1 MTSIELYYEPWDPAC
16 REGLFDT
23 YQRLIHEAPVYRA
36 PSGTW
41 VVSSYEGVEYIF
53 SNPDL
58 FSNRPN
64 QDETIGFPPKVDLND
79 DQSVATMTRLA
90 KLAESLPLDF
100 NDLLVA
106 RVIVGAAP
114 PQHTRQRKIVNR
126 GLTARRVGMFK
137 DRIDEIVAECLDGIE
152 GRDQYE
158 LVSELAIPVPVG
170 VIADLLSVTTDRYA
184 DVRRWSDMVANLPQ
198 GEGRGS
204 PETMFQLFGMLQELS
219 EYFVP
224 MIEDRRENPRDDMI
238 SDLVR
243 AVEVDTMTVTETVL
257 FILVVMSAG
266 NETTTNLIGNTVVE
280 LLRNPDQL
288 DLLLSR
294 PELVASALEEGTR
307 TQTPFQFLF
316 RETLQDV
323 DVCGTT
329 IPKDSVIAILV
340 GAANRDPSRFV
351 DPDRFDITRNTPHLG
366 FGKGIHF
373 CLGAPLAR
381 LEAQQALTA
390 LLPHL
395 PRFAIDPDADLELG
409 DSLLIR
415 GYKQIPLVAR

>member
-90 KLAESLPLDF
+90 KLAEGLPLDF

-106 RVIVGAAP
+106 RVIVGADP

-137 DRIDEIVAECLDGIE
+137 DRIDEIVAKCLDGIE
-152 GRDQYE
+152 GRDRYE

-340 GAANRDPSRFV
+340 GAANRDPSRFE

>member
-53 SNPDL
+53 TNPDL

-64 QDETIGFPPKVDLND
+64 QDETIGFPPKVDLSD
-79 DQSVATMTRLA
+79 EQSVATMTRLV

-106 RVIVGAAP
+106 RVIVGADP

-152 GRDQYE
+152 RRDRYE

-170 VIADLLSVTTDRYA
+170 VIADLLSVTPDRYA

-198 GEGRGS
+198 AEGRGS

-224 MIEDRRENPRDDMI
+224 IIEDRRENPRDDMI

-323 DVCGTT
+323 EVCGTT

-340 GAANRDPSRFV
+340 GAANRDPSRFE

-381 LEAQQALTA
+381 LEAHTALTA

-395 PRFAIDPDADLELG
+395 PRFAIDPDAELELN

>member
-79 DQSVATMTRLA
+79 EESLATMTRLA

-106 RVIVGAAP
+106 RVIVGADP

-152 GRDQYE
+152 GRDRYE

-204 PETMFQLFGMLQELS
+204 PETMFKLFGMLQELS
-219 EYFVP
+219 DYFVP
-224 MIEDRRENPRDDMI
+224 LIEDRRENPRDDMI

-294 PELVASALEEGTR
+294 PDLVASALEEGTR

-340 GAANRDPSRFV
+340 GAANRDPSRFE

-381 LEAQQALTA
+381 LEAQRALTA
-390 LLPHL
+390 MLPHL

>member
-1 MTSIELYYEPWDPAC
+1 MTSTDVYYEPWDPAC
-16 REGLFDT
+16 REGLFET
-23 YQRLIHEAPVYRA
+23 YQRLIHEAPVYQA

-41 VVSSYEGVEYIF
+41 VVSSYEGVESIF
-53 SNPDL
+53 NSPEL

-79 DQSVATMTRLA
+79 QESMATMVQLA
-90 KLAESLPLDF
+90 KLAESLPLNF
-100 NDLLVA
+100 EELLTA
-106 RVIVGAAP
+106 RVIVGADP

-126 GLTARRVGMFK
+126 GLTARRVGAFQG
-137 DRIDEIVAECLDGIE
+137 RIDEIVAQCLAGID
-152 GRDQYE
+152 GRDHFE

-170 VIADLLSVTTDRYA
+170 VIADLLSVTPDRYA

-198 GEGRGS
+198 SEGRGS
-204 PETMFQLFGMLQELS
+204 PETMFKLFGMLQELAD
-219 EYFVP
+219 YFVP
-224 MIEDRRENPRDDMI
+224 LIEDRRRNPQDDMI

-257 FILVVMSAG
+257 FLLVVMSAG

-280 LLRNPDQL
+280 LLRNHDQL
-288 DLLLSR
+288 DLLMAH
-294 PELVASALEEGTR
+294 PELVPGALEEGTR
-307 TQTPFQFLF
+307 TQSPFQFLF
-316 RETLQDV
+316 RETLKDV

-351 DPDRFDITRNTPHLG
+351 EPDRFEITRTTPHLG

-381 LEAQQALTA
+381 LEAQRTLTA
-390 LLPHL
+390 FLPHL
-395 PRFAIDPDADLELG
+395 KRFTLDPDVGLELG

-415 GYKQIPLVAR
+415 GYKRIPLTTR

>member
-79 DQSVATMTRLA
+79 EESLATMTRLA

-106 RVIVGAAP
+106 RVIVGADP

-152 GRDQYE
+152 GRDRYE

-184 DVRRWSDMVANLPQ
+184 DVRRWSDLVANLPQ
-198 GEGRGS
+198 SEGRGS
-204 PETMFQLFGMLQELS
+204 PETMFKLFGMLQELS

-224 MIEDRRENPRDDMI
+224 IIEDRRENPRDDMI

-294 PELVASALEEGTR
+294 PDLVASALEEGTR

-340 GAANRDPSRFV
+340 GAANRDPSRFE

-381 LEAQQALTA
+381 LEAQRALTA
-390 LLPHL
+390 MLPHL

>member
-79 DQSVATMTRLA
+79 EESLATLTRLA

-106 RVIVGAAP
+106 RVIVGADP

-137 DRIDEIVAECLDGIE
+137 DRIDEIVAECLEGIE
-152 GRDQYE
+152 GRDRYE

-204 PETMFQLFGMLQELS
+204 PETMFKLFGMLQELS
-219 EYFVP
+219 DYFVP

-294 PELVASALEEGTR
+294 PDLVASALEEGTR

-340 GAANRDPSRFV
+340 GAANRDPSRFE
-351 DPDRFDITRNTPHLG
+351 DPDRFDITRHTPHLG

-381 LEAQQALTA
+381 LEAQRALTA

-395 PRFAIDPDADLELG
+395 PRFQIDPDADLQLG

>member
-1 MTSIELYYEPWDPAC
+1 MTSTEVYYEPWDPAC
-16 REGLFDT
+16 RDGLFET
-23 YQRLIHEAPVYRA
+23 YQRLIRETPVYRA

-41 VVSSYEGVEYIF
+41 VVSSYDGVEYIF

-64 QDETIGFPPKVDLND
+64 QDETIGFPPKVDVND
-79 DQSVATMTRLA
+79 EQSVATMTRLA
-90 KLAESLPLDF
+90 ELAQSLPLDF
-100 NDLLVA
+100 NDLLTA
-106 RVIVGAAP
+106 RVIIGADP

-126 GLTARRVGMFK
+126 GLTARRIAMFK
-137 DRIDEIVAECLDGIE
+137 DSIDGIVAQCLDGID
-152 GRDQYE
+152 GRDRLE

-184 DVRRWSDMVANLPQ
+184 DVRRWSDTVATLPQ
-198 GEGRGS
+198 SKDRGS
-204 PETMFQLFGMLQELS
+204 PETMFTLFGMLKELS

-224 MIEDRRENPRDDMI
+224 LIEDRRQNPRDDMI

-280 LLRNPDQL
+280 LLQNRDQL
-288 DLLLSR
+288 DLLLAR
-294 PELVASALEEGTR
+294 PDLVPSALEEGVR
-307 TQTPFQFLF
+307 TQSPFQFLF
-316 RETLQDV
+316 REALQDV

-329 IPKDSVIAILV
+329 IPKESVIAILL
-340 GAANRDPSRFV
+340 GAANRDPSHFQ
-351 DPDRFDITRNTPHLG
+351 DPDKFDITRSAPHLG

-381 LEAQQALTA
+381 LEAQSALTA

-395 PRFAIDPDADLELG
+395 QRFTLDPDVPLELV

-415 GYKQIPLVAR
+415 GYKQIPLVAL

>member
-1 MTSIELYYEPWDPAC
+1 MTSTELYYEPWDPAC

-23 YQRLIHEAPVYRA
+23 YQRLIREAPVYRA

-53 SNPDL
+53 CNPDL

-64 QDETIGFPPKVDLND
+64 QDETIGFPPKVDVNNRE
-79 DQSVATMTRLA
+79 SVATMTRLA
-90 KLAESLPLDF
+90 KLAETLPLDF

-106 RVIVGAAP
+106 RVIVGADP
-114 PQHTRQRKIVNR
+114 PQHTRQRKIVNH

-137 DRIDEIVAECLDGIE
+137 NRIEEIVANCLDGIE
-152 GRDQYE
+152 RRDRYE

-170 VIADLLSVTTDRYA
+170 VIADLLSVTPDRYA
-184 DVRRWSDMVANLPQ
+184 DVRRWSDTVANLPQ
-198 GEGRGS
+198 SEGRGS
-204 PETMFQLFGMLQELS
+204 PEVMFELFGMLKELS

-224 MIEDRRENPRDDMI
+224 LIEDRRDNPRDDMI
-238 SDLVR
+238 SDLVH

-257 FILVVMSAG
+257 FILVLMSAG

-280 LLRNPDQL
+280 LLNNPDQL

-294 PELVASALEEGTR
+294 PELVSSALEEGVR

-316 RETLQDV
+316 REARQDV

-340 GAANRDPSRFV
+340 GAANRDPSHFE
-351 DPDRFDITRNTPHLG
+351 DPDRFDITRSTPHLG

-381 LEAQQALTA
+381 LEAERALTG

-395 PRFAIDPDADLELG
+395 PRFQLDPNADLQLG

-415 GYKQIPLVAR
+415 GYKQIPLVGR